1 MCVRWVLV
9 CLHALALHPS
19 ALTISTAIPISTIST
34 TTNLSCASTSTLDT
48 AAASLP
54 SLPSN
59 HSANGVG
66 EKIWQK
72 VWNSTIK

>member
-1 MCVRWVLV
+1 MS
-9 CLHALALHPS
+9 LHALALHPS
-19 ALTISTAIPISTIST
+19 ALTISTPLPVSTAST
-34 TTNLSCASTSTLDT
+34 TGTLSCTSTSTLDT

-72 VWNSTIK
+72 IWNSTIK